1 MMLFPMWRMER
12 EDRVWNDG
20 RRGGGL
26 TKVILFP
33 RAKPYSL
40 SACRFRQLGI
50 QFNEIWKLCNCI
62 ATKLILHTKH
72 GSVEKGSENS
82 MKLDFQFKCV
92 VIILANHVIVVI

>member
-1 MMLFPMWRMER
+1 MER

-62 ATKLILHTKH
+62 ATKLILHMKH

-82 MKLDFQFKCV
+82 MKLDFQFNCV
-92 VIILANHVIVVI
+92 VIILAKHVIVVI